1 MRPQIVL
8 YGNTPI
14 TSPYVMSVFVALE
27 EKRLP
32 FELELLDLTE
42 GEQHDPD
49 FVRRSITGRVPTLF
63 IADPIAEGAAVRPGT
78 EPRGVWLSESVAIT
92 EYLEERFPPPQHA
105 RLYPA
110 DLQERA
116 RVRMLQGLIRSDFMA
131 LREERSTETIFQ
143 GAPSRPL
150 SETAEAARVRLI
162 RVATAL
168 VGEGQ
173 ASIASEFSIADL
185 DLATML
191 QRLVHNR
198 DPISEILVDYARS
211 IWKRPSVEKWL
222 ALTQYPG

>member
-1 MRPQIVL
+1 
-8 YGNTPI
+8 
-14 TSPYVMSVFVALE
+14 MSVFVALE
-27 EKRLP
+27 EKGLP
-32 FELELLDLTE
+32 FELELLDLAQ

-49 FVRRSITGRVPTLF
+49 FMRRSITGRVPTLF
-63 IADPIAEGAAVRPGT
+63 IAGSAIGKAATKPGAEPS
-78 EPRGVWLSESVAIT
+78 GVWLSESVAIT
-92 EYLEERFPPPQHA
+92 EYLEERFPSPGHP
-105 RLYPA
+105 RLYPE
-110 DLQERA
+110 DVEQRA
-116 RVRMLQGLIRSDFMA
+116 RVRMVQGLIRSDFRA

-143 GAPSRPL
+143 GARSRPL
-150 SETAEAARVRLI
+150 SENAEADRVRLI

-173 ASIASEFSIADL
+173 PSIAGDFSIADV

-198 DPISEILVDYARS
+198 DLISEILVDYARS